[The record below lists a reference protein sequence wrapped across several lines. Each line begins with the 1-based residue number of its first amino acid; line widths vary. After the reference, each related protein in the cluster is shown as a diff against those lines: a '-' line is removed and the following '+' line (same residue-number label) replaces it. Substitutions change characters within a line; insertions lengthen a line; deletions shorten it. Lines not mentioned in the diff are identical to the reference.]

1 MNLWQ
6 IKHKCWAKFVFFQEI
21 LHCVHKFDL
30 EDPEKITNQN
40 QLLGRKKIQQIL
52 HCVHK
57 CELEDAQKRVVTM
70 TN

>member
-1 MNLWQ
+1 M
-6 IKHKCWAKFVFFQEI
+6 FFQEI
-21 LHCVHKFDL
+21 LHCVHKCDL
-30 EDPEKITNQN
+30 EDPEKIISKTPTVRQ
-40 QLLGRKKIQQIL
+40 KKNQQIL